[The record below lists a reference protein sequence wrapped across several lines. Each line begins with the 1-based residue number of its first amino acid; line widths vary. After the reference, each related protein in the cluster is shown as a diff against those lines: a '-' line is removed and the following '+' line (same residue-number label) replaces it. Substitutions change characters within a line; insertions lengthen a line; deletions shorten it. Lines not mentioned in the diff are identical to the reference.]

1 MRGGTRGG
9 GRGLSRSLYERKN
22 YESGDYEEGDN
33 DSIPLS
39 QFDDIDGTNPPVRR
53 VQAREPRQDT
63 HLQSDYDSQRKVF
76 QRIPVEIRAYSLC
89 TKIECFY
96 INIG

>member
-76 QRIPVEIRAYSLC
+76 ERIIIYMVC
-89 TKIECFY
+89 Y
-96 INIG
+96 IFT